1 MLWSGK
7 AYSPEVAARARE
19 WKQQHYQKHYY

>member
-7 AYSPEVAARARE
+7 AYSAEDAKAAREA
-19 WKQQHYQKHYY
+19 KQRYAA

>member
-7 AYSPEVAARARE
+7 AYDEEQAKAAREAKAR
-19 WKQQHYQKHYY
+19 YQVA